1 MKNTAYQK
9 LGVLS
14 KKNSFFNVFNSAEF
28 SVIKQ

>member
-14 KKNSFFNVFNSAEF
+14 KKTRLFNAFNSAEF